1 MINFTNKKNSDN
13 EEDEFYNK
21 LKDKKRSF
29 EIKRLPKEKLDE
41 IEKSVGGLKLTE
53 DDLKH
58 IENTKKKKEEE

>member
-21 LKDKKRSF
+21 LKEKKRSF
-29 EIKRLPKEKLDE
+29 EIKRLPKEKLNE
-41 IEKSVGGLKLTE
+41 IEKSIGGLKLTE

-58 IENTKKKKEEE
+58 IENTKKKKDEE

>member
-1 MINFTNKKNSDN
+1 MINFINKKTSDN

-21 LKDKKRSF
+21 LKEKKRSF
-29 EIKRLPKEKLDE
+29 EIKRLPKEKLDD
-41 IEKSVGGLKLTE
+41 IEKSIGGLKLTE

>member
-1 MINFTNKKNSDN
+1 VINFTNKKTSDN
-13 EEDEFYNK
+13 DDDEFYNK
-21 LKDKKRSF
+21 LKEKKRSF
-29 EIKRLPKEKLDE
+29 EIKRLPKEKLNE

>member
-21 LKDKKRSF
+21 LKEKKRSF

>member
-1 MINFTNKKNSDN
+1 MINFINKKTSDN

-21 LKDKKRSF
+21 LKEKKRSF

-41 IEKSVGGLKLTE
+41 IEKSIGGLKLTE

>member
-21 LKDKKRSF
+21 LKEKKRSF

-41 IEKSVGGLKLTE
+41 IEKSIGGLKLTE

-58 IENTKKKKEEE
+58 IKNTEK

>member
-21 LKDKKRSF
+21 LKEKKRSF
-29 EIKRLPKEKLDE
+29 EIKRLPKEKLAE